1 MNNCLLTGKNVLIT
15 AGPTREPIDPVRYIS
30 NHMGGRMGY
39 DLAAFMLQQGARV
52 FLVSGPVKVDI
63 THPMLTVV
71 KVNTASEMYL
81 ACCKFFEDANIAIF
95 AAAVSDYRPKVISS
109 KKIIN
114 EDDSFTVKMVKNID
128 IAGAFAKVKRFNQFT
143 VGIATE
149 TDGDMQR
156 AMQKMEKKNFD
167 MMIVNSLIA
176 EDINYGFDLNSISV
190 LKSDNTIEQLTIKP
204 KAAVVKDIVTAISK
218 MFNHKQP
225 GAYNHQA
232 NQSNSQSLMA

>member
-30 NHMGGRMGY
+30 NHTGGKMGY
-39 DLAAFMLQQGARV
+39 DIAAFMLQQGARV
-52 FLVSGPVKVDI
+52 FLVSGPVKV
-63 THPMLTVV
+63 TMVHPMLTVV

-81 ACCKFFEDANIAIF
+81 ACCKFFEDADIAIF
-95 AAAVSDYRPKVISS
+95 AAAVSDYRPKVVSH

-114 EDDSFTVKMVKNID
+114 DDDSFTVKMVKNID

-143 VGIATE
+143 VGIASE

-167 MMIVNSLIA
+167 MMVVNSLIA
-176 EDINYGFDLNSISV
+176 EDINYGFDLSSISV
-190 LKSDNTIEQLTIKP
+190 LKSDYTIEELTMKP
-204 KAAVVKDIVTAISK
+204 KAAVIKDIVAAISQ
-218 MFNHKQP
+218 MVNHTQP
-225 GAYNHQA
+225 VIYHQQT